1 MKKNKKDRNYLIAAG
16 IGIVLWTGG
25 LVVFLA
31 LILNNPDQNPFII
44 YMLIGFII
52 IGALLDFFAILHY
65 VVEYFKEIT
74 LKNEKEAEL
83 LKVNTIKDMD
93 VHDLV
98 NQLAKKEKINKN

>member
-1 MKKNKKDRNYLIAAG
+1 MKKNKKDRNYVIAAG

-31 LILNNPDQNPFII
+31 LILNNPDQNPAII

-52 IGALLDFFAILHY
+52 LGALLDFFAILHY
-65 VVEYFKEIT
+65 VLEYFKQIA
-74 LKNEKEAEL
+74 LKSEKEAEL
-83 LKVNTIKDMD
+83 LKDETVKVTD

-98 NQLAKKEKINKN
+98 DQLLKEDKTNKN